1 MQVSRAETVQAR
13 CGTKAIFVAF
23 CCGALFGLLGCQTFD
38 VRSDWDD
45 TVAFESMKRF
55 YFEDPRVV
63 EGANPFADNTLLR
76 KRVRGGIE
84 HALVERGFDPAVA
97 RESADFIV
105 TYGVQLEEELRV
117 DAVTLGTGMGSWNR
131 GYGYRGAASTTSR
144 VNASQEATL
153 IIDVFAPESGDLAW
167 RGWGRGMLTT
177 RDRNRSAER
186 MHEGIRAILERF
198 PPVAGD

>member
-13 CGTKAIFVAF
+13 CGTKAILVAF
-23 CCGALFGLLGCQTFD
+23 CWGALLGLVGCQTFD

-45 TVAFESMKRF
+45 AVALESMKRF
-55 YFEDPRVV
+55 HFEDPPIV
-63 EGANPFADNTLLR
+63 EGANPFADNSLLR
-76 KRVRGGIE
+76 NRVRAGIE
-84 HALVERGFDPAVA
+84 QVLEERGFERAGA
-97 RESADFIV
+97 RASADFVV

-117 DAVTLGTGMGSWNR
+117 DGVTLGTGMGSWNR
-131 GYGYRGAASTTSR
+131 GYAYGGAASTTSR
-144 VNASQEATL
+144 VNAYQEATL
-153 IIDVFAPESGDLAW
+153 IIDVLAPESGDLAW

-177 RDRNRSAER
+177 RDRNRSDER